1 MADGDT
7 INVIVAVDFP
17 DELIARLREV
27 SPRLHVE
34 HYFPNIPDRA
44 MENAEIL
51 FTTQPLP
58 KPEQAPNLRWIQLY
72 SAGANH
78 VMDAPIMQVEDIDVT
93 TTSGIH
99 ATPISEFCLALMLAF
114 TYKLQDVLAL
124 QARGEWNDDRHLRFN
139 PVPLRGQTLGIVGYG
154 SIGRE
159 LARAADAL
167 GMKVLATKRDVMHP
181 ADEDSYHEP
190 GTGDP
195 EGEIPAR
202 LYPPEA
208 LGSMAQEC
216 DFLVIIAPLTPDTH
230 HMVNAAVLKQMKT
243 TAVLINVGR
252 GAVVDEAA
260 LIEAL
265 QSSRIA
271 GAGLD
276 VFEQEPLPASSPL
289 WKLDNVIITPHIAGL
304 HATYDEE
311 AVAVFAENLQRYLDG
326 RPLLNL
332 VHRERGY

>member
-7 INVIVAVDFP
+7 INVVVATEISDV
-17 DELIARLREV
+17 LVNQIREV

-34 HYFPNIPDRA
+34 RHFPTVPDKVLA
-44 MENAEIL
+44 SAEIL
-51 FTTQPLP
+51 FTSRTLP
-58 KPEQAPNLRWIQLY
+58 KPEQAPNLRWVQLY
-72 SAGANH
+72 SAGVNH
-78 VMDAPIMQVEDIDVT
+78 VAGEPLMQVEDIEVT

-99 ATPISEFCLALMLAF
+99 ATPMSEFCLAMMLAF
-114 TYKLQDVLAL
+114 NYRLPRMLEL
-124 QARGEWNDDRHLRFN
+124 QAKGEWMGQREGVFY
-139 PVPLRGQTLGIVGYG
+139 PQTLRGQTLGIVGYG

-167 GMKVLATKRDVMHP
+167 GMIVLATKRDVMHP
-181 ADEDSYHEP
+181 ADEGSYTEP

-195 EGEIPAR
+195 EGEIPTR

-208 LGSMAQEC
+208 IGSMAREC
-216 DFLVIIAPLTPDTH
+216 DYLVITAPLTDATR
-230 HMVNAAVLKQMKT
+230 HMVNAAVLKQMKK

-265 QSSRIA
+265 QTKRIA

-276 VFEQEPLPASSPL
+276 VFEIEPLPADSPL
-289 WKLDNVIITPHIAGL
+289 WALDNVIVSPHVSGW
-304 HATYDEE
+304 HTTYDEKS
-311 AVAVFAENLQRYLDG
+311 VAVFIENLQRYLDG
-326 RPLLNL
+326 RPLLNR
-332 VHRERGY
+332 VQREYGY